1 MVQIDLPLPQTLLE
15 VTYFLIGFFAG
26 RAGALCDHQIK
37 ESAWYKK
44 QRPCVKSTIS
54 ALLDFTHHFWIGL
67 LIMVEIPMTAYG
79 GRPYWFGMGLF
90 VDDMPD
96 IPSRFKKWFGYLYE
110 KLKG

>member
-15 VTYFLIGFFAG
+15 ATYFLIGFMAG

-37 ESAWYKK
+37 ESEWYKK
-44 QRPCVKSTIS
+44 QCPSSQSIIS

-67 LIMVEIPMTAYG
+67 LLMVEVPQAVLN
-79 GRPYWFGMGLF
+79 GRVYWFGMGLF

-96 IPSRFKKWFGYLYE
+96 IPARFKKWFGYLAE
-110 KLKG
+110 KLRG

>member
-1 MVQIDLPLPQTLLE
+1 MVQINLPLPETLLE
-15 VTYFLIGFFAG
+15 VTYFLIGFMAG

-44 QRPCVKSTIS
+44 QGVATQSTIS

-67 LIMVEIPMTAYG
+67 LLMVEIPRTVCG

-96 IPSRFKKWFGYLYE
+96 IPARFKKWFGYLAA
-110 KLKG
+110 KLRG